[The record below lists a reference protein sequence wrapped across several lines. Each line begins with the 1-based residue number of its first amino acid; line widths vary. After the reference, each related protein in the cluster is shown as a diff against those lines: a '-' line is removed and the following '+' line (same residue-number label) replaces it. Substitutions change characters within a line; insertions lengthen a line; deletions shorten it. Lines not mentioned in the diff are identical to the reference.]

1 MIKKTKINNETI
13 LKNEIV
19 EKDVKIKYIFNILLL
34 LGSISF
40 LIVGLSSYF
49 KHNIFSYLNADQ
61 IIFFP
66 QGLTMC
72 FYGLCGLIISINQ
85 FKIIVLR
92 IGEGYNEF
100 NKEKGTVKIFRK
112 GLQNSEINIT
122 YLLTDIVRNIIYNNM
137 N

>member
-122 YLLTDIVRNIIYNNM
+122 YLLTDIVRNIIYNNVL
-137 N
+137 

>member
-1 MIKKTKINNETI
+1 MIKKTKFKSDTI
-13 LKNEIV
+13 LKNEIF
-19 EKDVKIKYIFNILLL
+19 ETDVKIKYIFNILLL
-34 LGSISF
+34 LGSMSF

-49 KHNIFSYLNADQ
+49 KHNLLSYLNAEQ

-72 FYGLCGLIISINQ
+72 FYGLCGIIISINQ
-85 FKIIVLR
+85 FRIILLK

-100 NKEKGTVKIFRK
+100 NKENGTVKIYRK

-122 YLLTDIVRNIIYNNM
+122 YLLTDIV
-137 N
+137 